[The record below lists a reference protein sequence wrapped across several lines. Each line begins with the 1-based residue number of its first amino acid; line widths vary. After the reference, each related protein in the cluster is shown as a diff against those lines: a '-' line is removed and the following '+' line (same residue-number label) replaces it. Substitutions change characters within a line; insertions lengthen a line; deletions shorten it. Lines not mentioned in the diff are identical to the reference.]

1 MHQRELETN
10 HGHPEID
17 PKTLG
22 ATAITREPS
31 GIAHTTLARLDI
43 GLFRYLCN
51 LGTSRQQVC
60 STLCLTS
67 AEYEYISRHLNT
79 L

>member
-1 MHQRELETN
+1 MHQRELETT

-17 PKTLG
+17 PKTIG
-22 ATAITREPS
+22 ATTITREAS
-31 GIAHTTLARLDI
+31 SIDHTTLARLDI

-51 LGTSRQQVC
+51 LGTSKQRVC
-60 STLCLTS
+60 SALCLTH
-67 AEYEYISRHLNT
+67 AEYDYISRHLNT